1 MAVARI
7 LVRACR
13 ATSAGPVGTPLR
25 RPDGRGELTRD
36 ATALTRSLVTPVSSQ
51 EPARRFADERPP
63 QFRILRRAAVTRVR
77 VSTEWSSWS
86 RTSPVEA
93 HESDLRSA
101 RSQSILE
108 TEFVAHAGGIEA
120 CWSIMS
126 AITARMNSSASALMP
141 PATPRRWRRTWPVR
155 HGVPSRT
162 PRRRRGRA
170 SIAPPRRLCLGT
182 VTAMWSRWVYCWPFI
197 RHPRDRKKSLTR

>member
-1 MAVARI
+1 MIWGSRFIRYRI
-7 LVRACR
+7 C
-13 ATSAGPVGTPLR
+13 PVGSAPEGEGPPRTFAR
-25 RPDGRGELTRD
+25 RAGSFAVVALDRSSDGPSREFSSARVEPHQAGTGRYAVGVDRYGRGELTRD
-36 ATALTRSLVTPVSSQ
+36 GDGLDTLFGDARSSQ

-77 VSTEWSSWS
+77 RLHRVEFVVENLA
-86 RTSPVEA
+86 VEA

-101 RSQSILE
+101 RSQVDTE

-141 PATPRRWRRTWPVR
+141 PATPP
-155 HGVPSRT
+155 
-162 PRRRRGRA
+162 
-170 SIAPPRRLCLGT
+170 
-182 VTAMWSRWVYCWPFI
+182 
-197 RHPRDRKKSLTR
+197 